1 MFFRKKKINRKCS
14 LASSSSFL
22 YLKFSTFI
30 FFFTCLSPGTSVTGL
45 PSALI
50 HRISGR
56 GLPVAAHSTTVPV
69 VLEKSMR
76 LDGSFKKTGPDRD
89 DELAAAVAEP
99 SPTHAPINQKKNNLL
114 SLYGHHHHHSAIRRW
129 ERSLILFKFILF
141 WWKKMS
147 ITGNGIHAFFV
158 VFFFLSLQKS
168 NNFWMFS
175 RKINKKM

>member
-1 MFFRKKKINRKCS
+1 M
-14 LASSSSFL
+14 
-22 YLKFSTFI
+22 FI
-30 FFFTCLSPGTSVTGL
+30 FVFTCLSPGTSVTGL

-99 SPTHAPINQKKNNLL
+99 SPTHAPINHRKKRYNLL
-114 SLYGHHHHHSAIRRW
+114 LLLYGHHHHQSAFPR
-129 ERSLILFKFILF
+129 
-141 WWKKMS
+141 
-147 ITGNGIHAFFV
+147 
-158 VFFFLSLQKS
+158 
-168 NNFWMFS
+168 
-175 RKINKKM
+175 

>member
-1 MFFRKKKINRKCS
+1 MEENVKTTFRARGEKRVRMREIRQGFYVFPFFVNNNRKRVLIGGVVVCCRR
-14 LASSSSFL
+14 SFFFS
-22 YLKFSTFI
+22 LKFLVRMFI
-30 FFFTCLSPGTSVTGL
+30 FTCLSPGTSVTGL

-69 VLEKSMR
+69 VLEKSIR

-114 SLYGHHHHHSAIRRW
+114 LLYGHHHQSAIPRDT
-129 ERSLILFKFILF
+129 EK
-141 WWKKMS
+141 
-147 ITGNGIHAFFV
+147 
-158 VFFFLSLQKS
+158 
-168 NNFWMFS
+168 
-175 RKINKKM
+175 